1 MNHLEF
7 EEKAEL
13 GRMVGLK
20 FHTTSREGDSIA
32 ASAVRRVELD

>member
-20 FHTTSREGDSIA
+20 FHTTSREGWIKRYGDPY
-32 ASAVRRVELD
+32 R